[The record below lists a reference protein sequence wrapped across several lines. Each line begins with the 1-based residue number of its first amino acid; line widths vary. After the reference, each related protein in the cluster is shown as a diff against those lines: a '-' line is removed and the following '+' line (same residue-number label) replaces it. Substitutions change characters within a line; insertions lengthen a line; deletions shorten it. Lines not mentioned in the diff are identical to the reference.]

1 MIISNNFFL
10 SNNKPF
16 TKIRQNRH
24 GRHHS
29 NRKAKLHQFQIKI
42 CINNVIGE
50 TTDKHQNLIF
60 SY

>member
-10 SNNKPF
+10 SNNKTF

-24 GRHHS
+24 GHHRS
-29 NRKAKLHQFQIKI
+29 NRKAKLHQFQIQI

>member
-1 MIISNNFFL
+1 M
-10 SNNKPF
+10 
-16 TKIRQNRH
+16 RQNRH

>member
-10 SNNKPF
+10 SNNKTF

-24 GRHHS
+24 VRHS

-50 TTDKHQNLIF
+50 TTDKHQNRIF